1 MLNILSTGTVV
12 PTIQIEVIRMQNYS
26 VVKAEKAENR
36 IITHILDM
44 GNGETKTVQYSDVRA
59 GLSWPTPTSPGYY
72 CILGEE
78 HHEINKYEG
87 VKRTTNLKLLSER
100 EFPGISL
107 DELFAK
113 LTDDTSL
120 LRCSR
125 IFTDMSDEYDGYVE
139 LFREFVIGIKHSG
152 YLNPAPYT
160 EVFFLGVSRILDW
173 TKSGKLDIPEKTF
186 VHSQLKGITKA
197 DLADSPETI
206 FYAVNALRF
215 VVGAFFKHRPI
226 NNPPFRPN
234 RSKRRF

>member
-1 MLNILSTGTVV
+1 
-12 PTIQIEVIRMQNYS
+12 MQNYN
-26 VVKAEKAENR
+26 VVKAKKAENG

-44 GNGETKTVQYSDVRA
+44 GDGKQKTVRYYDVRA
-59 GLSWPTPTSPGYY
+59 GLSWPTVTSPGYY

-78 HHEINKYEG
+78 YYETDRYEG
-87 VKRTTNLKLLSER
+87 AKRKGNLTLLAEH

-107 DELFAK
+107 DELFGK

-120 LRCSR
+120 VRCSR
-125 IFTDMSDEYDGYVE
+125 IFADMSDEYSGYIDS
-139 LFREFVIGIKHSG
+139 FRTFVTGIKNSG
-152 YLNPAPYT
+152 YPDQAPYADN
-160 EVFFLGVSRILDW
+160 FLLGVSRIRDW
-173 TKSGKLDIPEKTF
+173 TKSGKLDIPEKTIIR
-186 VHSQLKGITKA
+186 SQLKGISKA

-234 RSKRRF
+234 RSRRKF